1 MPANNIRAVE
11 VAVGPQ
17 GWARWLR
24 EFRNTSVHRG
34 RRLETHHMV
43 PRRPQLVNESGS
55 PAGEAEPGSH
65 RVRHLGRLLEIQALD
80 LELPPTAL
88 LAQVAA
94 LARRIEASADDR
106 PAEVAPLV
114 ARSSC

>member
-1 MPANNIRAVE
+1 
-11 VAVGPQ
+11 
-17 GWARWLR
+17 
-24 EFRNTSVHRG
+24 
-34 RRLETHHMV
+34 
-43 PRRPQLVNESGS
+43 
-55 PAGEAEPGSH
+55 
-65 RVRHLGRLLEIQALD
+65 VRHLGRLLEIQALD